1 MKITILQG
9 AFLPVPASRG
19 GAIEKAW
26 ERLGREFVKLGHQV
40 THISRL
46 CDGLPE
52 EEEIEGVHH
61 IRIEGTNAVNN
72 SIKLKLLEFPYVWR
86 ARKSLPQADVLVTHA
101 FWAPIIYPS
110 NSFGKMYVHVGR
122 YPKGQFKFYGKAKRL
137 QAPSSFV
144 AEAVKREVPRAK
156 ERVSVVPYPLPWEM
170 GQQTTLENRPKRML
184 YLGRLHPEKGV
195 LELVRTWCLLSEG
208 ERKEW
213 ELRIV
218 GPWKKEQGGGGLE
231 YLNQIR
237 NEIRKGEAKVEL
249 VEPIFEESE
258 IIQEY
263 KTSRIFVY
271 PSLAEK
277 GETFG
282 LSILESMSQGCVP
295 LVSSLPCFQDFVS
308 PENGFIFNTNNGRV
322 ESNLLQCLKTG
333 IQTEAYHPKFSDR
346 AYEMAKE
353 FEPSRVAR
361 SYLEDFKK
369 ME

>member
-1 MKITILQG
+1 MKIGILQG
-9 AFLPVPASRG
+9 AFLPVPAIRG

-26 ERLGREFVKLGHQV
+26 ERLGREFVKLGHEV

-61 IRIEGTNAVNN
+61 IRIDGADAVDN

-101 FWAPIIYPS
+101 FWAPLILPA
-110 NSFGKMYVHVGR
+110 NLFGKLYVHVGR
-122 YPKGQFKFYGKAKRL
+122 YPKGQLKFYGKAKRL
-137 QAPSSFV
+137 QAPSSSV
-144 AEAVKREVPRAK
+144 AEAVKRQIPRAK
-156 ERVSVVPYPLPWEM
+156 DRVSIVPYPLPWEM
-170 GQQTTLENRPKRML
+170 NQQTNIEKRPKRML

-195 LELVRTWCLLSEG
+195 LELVRTWCQLTET
-208 ERKEW
+208 ERKDW

-237 NEIRKGEAKVEL
+237 NEIKRGDAKTEL
-249 VEPIFEESE
+249 LGPIFTETE

-263 KTSRIFVY
+263 KSSRIFVY

-282 LSILESMSQGCVP
+282 LSILESMSLGCVP
-295 LVSSLPCFQDFVS
+295 LVSSLPCFRDFVS
-308 PENGFIFNTNNGRV
+308 PENGFIFDSKNGNF
-322 ESNLLQCLKTG
+322 ESRLLQCLKNG
-333 IQTEAYHPKFSDR
+333 IQTEASHQKFSDK
-346 AYEMAKE
+346 AYEIAKE
-353 FEPSRVAR
+353 FEPSKVAR
-361 SYLEDFKK
+361 LFLDDFKK

>member
-1 MKITILQG
+1 MKIGILQG
-9 AFLPVPASRG
+9 AFLPVPAIRG

-26 ERLGREFVKLGHQV
+26 ERLGREFVKLGHEV

-52 EEEIEGVHH
+52 EEEIAGVHH
-61 IRIEGTNAVNN
+61 LRIEGADAVDN
-72 SIKLKLLEFPYVWR
+72 SIRLKLLEFPYVWR

-101 FWAPIIYPS
+101 FWAPLILPA
-110 NSFGKMYVHVGR
+110 NLFGKLYVHVGR
-122 YPKGQFKFYGKAKRL
+122 YPKGQLKFYGKAKRL

-144 AEAVKREVPRAK
+144 AEALKSEVSEAK
-156 ERVSVVPYPLPWEM
+156 DRVSLVPYPLSWEINE
-170 GQQTTLENRPKRML
+170 QTTLENRPKRML
-184 YLGRLHPEKGV
+184 YLGRLHREKGV
-195 LELVRTWCLLSEG
+195 LELVRTWCQLSQG

-213 ELRIV
+213 ELRIL

-231 YLNQIR
+231 YLNQIK
-237 NEIRKGEAKVEL
+237 NEIKKVEAKIEL
-249 VEPIFEESE
+249 VEPSFGETE

-263 KTSRIFVY
+263 TSSRIFAY

-295 LVSSLPCFQDFVS
+295 LVSSLPCFKDFVS
-308 PENGFIFNTNNGRV
+308 SNNGFIFDYKHETV
-322 ESNLLQCLKTG
+322 EHSLKNCLKIG
-333 IQTEAYHPKFSDR
+333 IQLEANHPKFSDK
-346 AYEMAKE
+346 AYGMAKE

-361 SYLEDFKK
+361 LFLDDFKK

>member
-9 AFLPVPASRG
+9 AFLPVPAIRG

-26 ERLGREFVKLGHQV
+26 ERLGKEFVKLGHQV

-61 IRIEGTNAVNN
+61 IRIDGADAVDN
-72 SIKLKLLEFPYVWR
+72 SIKLKLLEFPYVWK

-101 FWAPIIYPS
+101 FWAPLLFPADL
-110 NSFGKMYVHVGR
+110 FGKIYVHVGR

-144 AEAVKREVPRAK
+144 AEAVKSEVPGAK
-156 ERVSVVPYPLPWEM
+156 DRVSLVPYPLPWEM
-170 GQQTTLENRPKRML
+170 NEKVALENRPKRML
-184 YLGRLHPEKGV
+184 YLGRLHSEKGV
-195 LELVRTWCLLSEG
+195 LELVRAWCQLSAG
-208 ERKEW
+208 ERREW
-213 ELRIV
+213 KLRIV

-231 YLNQIR
+231 YLNKIR
-237 NEIRKGEAKVEL
+237 NEIKKGEAKIEL
-249 VEPIFEESE
+249 IGPIYAEAE

-263 KTSRIFVY
+263 KSSRIFVY
-271 PSLAEK
+271 PSLAGK

-295 LVSSLPCFQDFVS
+295 LISSLPCFQDLVS
-308 PENGFIFNTNNGRV
+308 SENGYIFDYKHETV
-322 ESNLLQCLKTG
+322 EHSLKNCLKIG
-333 IQTEAYHPKFSDR
+333 IQTETSHQKFSDK

-353 FEPSRVAR
+353 YEASRVAR
-361 SYLEDFKK
+361 SFLEDFKK

>member
-9 AFLPVPASRG
+9 AFLPVPAIRG

-46 CDGLPE
+46 CDGLPDE
-52 EEEIEGVHH
+52 EKIEGVHH
-61 IRIEGTNAVNN
+61 IRIQGADAVDN
-72 SIKLKLLEFPYVWR
+72 SIKLKLFEFPYVWK
-86 ARKSLPQADVLVTHA
+86 ARRSLPQADVLVTHA
-101 FWAPIIYPS
+101 FWAPLILPVS
-110 NSFGKMYVHVGR
+110 SFGKMYVHVGR
-122 YPKGQFKFYGKAKRL
+122 YPKGQLKFYRKAKRL

-170 GQQTTLENRPKRML
+170 HEQDSFVNRPKRML
-184 YLGRLHPEKGV
+184 YLGRLHSEKGV
-195 LELVRTWCLLSEG
+195 LELVRTWCQLSPG

-231 YLNQIR
+231 YFNQIR

-249 VEPIFEESE
+249 IEPIFEESE

-263 KTSRIFVY
+263 KSSRIFVY

-308 PENGFIFNTNNGRV
+308 SENGFIFDAKNGRV

-333 IQTEAYHPKFSDR
+333 IQSEAYLQKFSDK
-346 AYEMAKE
+346 AFEIAKE
-353 FEPSRVAR
+353 FEPSKVAR
-361 SYLEDFKK
+361 LFLDDFKK

>member
-9 AFLPVPASRG
+9 AFLPVPAIRG

-46 CDGLPE
+46 CDGLPK

-61 IRIEGTNAVNN
+61 IRIEGTDAVDN

-101 FWAPIIYPS
+101 FWAPLLFPA
-110 NSFGKMYVHVGR
+110 NLFGKLYVHVGR

-144 AEAVKREVPRAK
+144 AEAVKGEVPGAK
-156 ERVSVVPYPLPWEM
+156 DRVSVVPYPLPWEM
-170 GQQTTLENRPKRML
+170 NEKVALENRPKRML

-195 LELVRTWCLLSEG
+195 LEMVRAWCQLSAG

-213 ELRIV
+213 ELRIL

-231 YLNQIR
+231 YLNQIK
-237 NEIRKGEAKVEL
+237 NEIRKVEAKIEL
-249 VEPIFEESE
+249 AEPIFGETE

-263 KTSRIFVY
+263 KSSRIFAY
-271 PSLAEK
+271 PSLAER

-295 LVSSLPCFQDFVS
+295 LVSSLPCFQDLVS
-308 PENGFIFNTNNGRV
+308 PENGFIFDYKNEMV
-322 ESNLLQCLKTG
+322 EHSLKNCLKRG
-333 IQTEAYHPKFSDR
+333 IQTEASHQKFSDK
-346 AYEMAKE
+346 AYEKAKE
-353 FEPSRVAR
+353 FEASSVAR
-361 SYLEDFKK
+361 LFLEDFKK

>member
-9 AFLPVPASRG
+9 AFLPVPAIRG

-52 EEEIEGVHH
+52 EEKIEGVHH
-61 IRIEGTNAVNN
+61 IRIQGADAVDN
-72 SIKLKLLEFPYVWR
+72 SIKLKLFEFPYVWK
-86 ARKSLPQADVLVTHA
+86 ARRSLPQADVLVTHA
-101 FWAPIIYPS
+101 FWAPLILPVS
-110 NSFGKMYVHVGR
+110 SFGKMYVHVGR
-122 YPKGQFKFYGKAKRL
+122 YPKGQLKFYRKAKRL
-137 QAPSSFV
+137 QAPSSSV
-144 AEAVKREVPRAK
+144 AEAVKREVTRAN
-156 ERVSVVPYPLPWEM
+156 ERVSQVPYPLPWEM
-170 GQQTTLENRPKRML
+170 SEQTNIENRPKRML

-195 LELVRTWCLLSEG
+195 LELVRAWCQLSPG
-208 ERKEW
+208 ERREW
-213 ELRIV
+213 KLRIV

-237 NEIRKGEAKVEL
+237 NEIRKGEANVDL
-249 VEPIFEESE
+249 VDPIFEETE

-263 KTSRIFVY
+263 KSARIFAY

-295 LVSSLPCFQDFVS
+295 LVSSLPCFQDLVS
-308 PENGFIFNTNNGRV
+308 TENGLIFDVKKGMLN
-322 ESNLLQCLKTG
+322 SSLLQGLKTG
-333 IQTEAYHPKFSDR
+333 IQIDANLQKFSNK
-346 AYEMAKE
+346 AYEVAIE
-353 FEPSRVAR
+353 FEPAKVAR
-361 SYLEDFKK
+361 LFLDDFQK

>member
-9 AFLPVPASRG
+9 AFLPVPAIRG

-26 ERLGREFVKLGHQV
+26 ERLGREFVKLGQQV
-40 THISRL
+40 TYISRL

-52 EEEIEGVHH
+52 EEQIEGVHH
-61 IRIEGTNAVNN
+61 IRIRGADAVDN

-86 ARKSLPQADVLVTHA
+86 ARRYLPQADILVTHT
-101 FWAPIIYPS
+101 FWAPLIYPS

-122 YPKGQFKFYGKAKRL
+122 YPKGQLKFYGKANRL
-137 QAPSSFV
+137 QAPSSSV

-156 ERVSVVPYPLPWEM
+156 DRVSVVPYPLPWEM
-170 GQQTTLENRPKRML
+170 NDQTNLENRPKKML

-195 LELVRTWCLLSEG
+195 LELVRAWCQLSAG
-208 ERKEW
+208 ERREW
-213 ELRIV
+213 KLRIV

-231 YLNQIR
+231 YLNKIR
-237 NEIRKGEAKVEL
+237 NEIKKGEAKIEL
-249 VEPIFEESE
+249 IGPIFAEAE

-263 KTSRIFVY
+263 KSSRIFVY
-271 PSLAEK
+271 PSLAKK

-308 PENGFIFNTNNGRV
+308 PDNGFIFDENNEGV
-322 ESNLLQCLKTG
+322 KNNLLQCLKTA
-333 IQTEAYHPKFSDR
+333 IQIEAKHQQFSDK
-346 AYEMAKE
+346 AYEKAKE
-353 FEPSRVAR
+353 FEPSKVAR
-361 SYLEDFKK
+361 SFLEDFAK